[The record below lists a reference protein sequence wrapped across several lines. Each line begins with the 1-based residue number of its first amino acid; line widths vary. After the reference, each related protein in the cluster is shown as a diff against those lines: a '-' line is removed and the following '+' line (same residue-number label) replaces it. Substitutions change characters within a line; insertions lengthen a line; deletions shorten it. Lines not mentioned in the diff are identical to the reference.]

1 MHAWV
6 ELLPNLLAAQA
17 DEGPGAFGP
26 IVTIGLMFAIVYFM
40 MIRPQGKQQ
49 KEHADFLS
57 TLQKGT
63 EVVTSG
69 GLVGKIHSVGAD
81 SVVVE
86 IAKDV
91 RVQVVKN
98 HVYAWKPA
106 AAGNGAA
113 VKDGKDS
120 KEPAEQKK

>member
-1 MHAWV
+1 V
-6 ELLPNLLAAQA
+6 ELLPNLLVSQA
-17 DEGPGAFGP
+17 EEGPGAFGP
-26 IVTIGLMFAIVYFM
+26 LLTIGLMFAIVYFM

-57 TLQKGT
+57 TLAKGS

-69 GLVGKIHSVGAD
+69 GIVGKVHSVAAD

-91 RVQVVKN
+91 RVQVAKN
-98 HVYAWKPA
+98 HLYAWKPVA
-106 AAGNGAA
+106 AVASNGAA
-113 VKDGKDS
+113 GKDS
-120 KEPAEQKK
+120 KDSKEAAEQKK